1 MRLVYALAAVSIGC
15 MAPPTAGSRHVS
27 AYGCSGPAEAAAPA
41 PATPNGRAD
50 VIKLGEGPDGPRLR
64 VIAENASAATIAT
77 KIGEALNVLTRVDH
91 DLDDVPVSL
100 YTPDM
105 TVDLL
110 AAVLRTQK
118 IKLSRTDWQKDHV
131 LVFSRASTYGDVP
144 DPAPMET
151 QILPP
156 SAKLSPDQIA
166 GLYCRSVAS
175 PHGWAQVVGERV
187 LVMDRRAAL
196 DRFSEM
202 LERTQQYLPA
212 Q

>member
-27 AYGCSGPAEAAAPA
+27 AYGCSGPPEAAAPA
-41 PATPNGRAD
+41 PTTPTGRAD

-64 VIAENASAATIAT
+64 VIAENASAATLAT

-91 DLDDVPVSL
+91 DLDDIPVSL

-131 LVFSRASTYGDVP
+131 LVFQRASSYGDVA

-151 QILPP
+151 QIMPQSP
-156 SAKLSPDQIA
+156 KLSADQIA
-166 GLYCRSVAS
+166 NLYCRSVAS
-175 PHGWAQVVGERV
+175 PHGWAQVVGDRV
-187 LVMDRRAAL
+187 MIMDHRASI
-196 DRFSEM
+196 DRFTEM
-202 LERTQQYLPA
+202 LERTQQLLPL